1 MDRMS
6 LINAVKRDQVSV
18 QETHF
23 PLDIFPDRVQSIVF
37 NLSHY
42 ENYNIEYCASIM
54 LSAIASAIGN
64 SNQIHIKGAWSNS
77 PSLYMMLVGRPGLG
91 KTPPLGFLYKPIRE
105 QDEERYY
112 QFCDKM
118 QEYEN
123 QSACEGKQGDGSS
136 SHKYP
141 NLVKTVISDFTAEA
155 MLNAHKN
162 NLRGISVVV
171 DEILGL
177 FKSVNRYTN
186 KGNLIELLL
195 TSYSGQPLDYIRKS
209 EKYPIH
215 IKRPCIN
222 LIGSIQTNLL
232 GNVFC
237 DEYSSNGLLDRFLFV
252 YPNNRTISEWK
263 RTAPGEKRPDIE
275 QDWEALMKTIL
286 SLPCP
291 LDDSG
296 NNIQPQV
303 LEFSDDA
310 EEYFYDWN
318 NLIIKEV
325 NAIEN
330 DLEVESRKMKLCS
343 NAGRLALILQVMKW
357 AAEEGDLQYVDL
369 GSVKGAIRL
378 IDYFEDTYQ
387 RLKSALSEYTA
398 MSNDD
403 WIEDMGDPFTTAEA
417 EEVLNRKGYS
427 QRFVFKSLGR
437 LTQGPSPRLIRI
449 SRGIYSKARKNDC
462 ALCSSAEDEENKQDK
477 LHTAQV
483 HENAQDS

>member
-1 MDRMS
+1 MDRLS
-6 LINAVKRDQVSV
+6 LINAVKRDQVAV
-18 QETHF
+18 QETYF
-23 PLDIFPDRVQSIVF
+23 PLDIFPERVQAIVF

-54 LSAIASAIGN
+54 LSAIASALGN
-64 SNQIHIKGAWSNS
+64 SYQIHIKGAWSNS

-118 QEYEN
+118 QEYES

-136 SHKYP
+136 SRKYP
-141 NLVKTVISDFTAEA
+141 NLIKTVISDFTAEA

-215 IKRPCIN
+215 IKQPCIN
-222 LIGSIQTNLL
+222 LIGTIQTNLL

-275 QDWEALMKTIL
+275 QDWEALMKKIL
-286 SLPCP
+286 NLPCP

-296 NNIQPQV
+296 NNIEPQV

-318 NLIIKEV
+318 NQIIRDV
-325 NAIEN
+325 NAVEN
-330 DLEVESRKMKLCS
+330 DLEVDSRKIKLCS

-357 AAEEGDLQYVDL
+357 ATEEGSLQ
-369 GSVKGAIRL
+369 
-378 IDYFEDTYQ
+378 
-387 RLKSALSEYTA
+387 
-398 MSNDD
+398 
-403 WIEDMGDPFTTAEA
+403 
-417 EEVLNRKGYS
+417 
-427 QRFVFKSLGR
+427 FVWLLFYR
-437 LTQGPSPRLIRI
+437 
-449 SRGIYSKARKNDC
+449 
-462 ALCSSAEDEENKQDK
+462 
-477 LHTAQV
+477 
-483 HENAQDS
+483 